1 MLILLFRERSPPVSE
16 YQSLIK
22 SGRKLEV
29 TYESFAI
36 FSFVSV
42 LAVPLA
48 MAEFLNWSNLIDFI
62 YIGISVTVVVAGLI
76 FITLLMLK
84 SILEKLSQKNH
95 FFAMLII
102 ISIIGALRGILI
114 FYAFEIGGFEQP
126 TELHLRVITSTA
138 STLFWLVAISLAV
151 QDTRNYQRKYR
162 ILLKSSILRIAQ
174 EVSGSESK
182 LDRLPL
188 SEELQQIESTLN
200 RTFDEAI
207 RSTVDRDSLLRAAL
221 KVRQTVDEL
230 VRPLSHRLWVN
241 HFNQAPRIKLW
252 VTLVESIRFLNVQPL
267 SVAAFLTLISAF
279 NLTSDFGA
287 VRGLIGSATVFT
299 VTFFSLRFLDKYLL
313 RLSQGK
319 LLLNFFYLLLPGTL
333 LGTVLFLT
341 NDLLYK
347 NDTGLI
353 AYAYVGLVLIVA
365 VLSSTRELTRND
377 KSNLLI
383 DLHNKLSTER
393 SNLGSTPGYSNAE
406 VASFL
411 HNSLQSE
418 LLALSYQLE
427 DLANNPDPLKSK
439 EILEQL
445 GSRINRSISR
455 DFDDFVE
462 DPLSRLNKL
471 TASWRGIATISL
483 THDDLAQLSPNKA
496 LLVVQ
501 IIEEAISNAVRY
513 AKASNVSISIKLL
526 ADDAVE
532 LVIIND
538 GQSHAEGNRG
548 LGTEWLDRY
557 AAGKWSRQIKDGQVA
572 LELIL

>member
-1 MLILLFRERSPPVSE
+1 M
-16 YQSLIK
+16 
-22 SGRKLEV
+22 
-29 TYESFAI
+29 
-36 FSFVSV
+36 
-42 LAVPLA
+42 
-48 MAEFLNWSNLIDFI
+48 
-62 YIGISVTVVVAGLI
+62 
-76 FITLLMLK
+76 
-84 SILEKLSQKNH
+84 
-95 FFAMLII
+95 
-102 ISIIGALRGILI
+102 
-114 FYAFEIGGFEQP
+114 
-126 TELHLRVITSTA
+126 
-138 STLFWLVAISLAV
+138 FWLVAISLAV
-151 QDTRNYQRKYR
+151 QDTRNYQRKYQN
-162 ILLKSSILRIAQ
+162 LLKSSILRIAQ
-174 EVSGSESK
+174 EESGTKSK
-182 LDRLPL
+182 ENRLPL

-221 KVRQTVDEL
+221 KVRETVDDL

-241 HFNQAPRIKLW
+241 HFNQSPRIKLW
-252 VTLVESIRFLNVQPL
+252 VTLVESVKYLKVEPRSI
-267 SVAAFLTLISAF
+267 AAFLTLISAF
-279 NLTSDFGA
+279 NLTSDFG
-287 VRGLIGSATVFT
+287 VIRGLIGSTTVFT
-299 VTFFSLRFLDKYLL
+299 VTFFSLRFLDLYCLKN
-313 RLSQGK
+313 SQGK
-319 LLLNFFYLLLPGTL
+319 FFLNLVYLLLPGTL

-341 NDLLYK
+341 NDFLYK

-353 AYAYVGLVLIVA
+353 AYAYVGLVLIVS

-383 DLHNKLSTER
+383 NLQNKLATEG
-393 SNLGSTPGYSNAE
+393 SNFGSTPGYSNAE

-445 GSRINRSISR
+445 GSRINRSITR

-462 DPLSRLNKL
+462 DPFSRLKKL
-471 TASWRGIATISL
+471 TSAWRGIAAISL
-483 THDDLAQLSPNKA
+483 THDELADLSPNKA

-513 AKASNVSISIKLL
+513 AKASNVSISIKQL

-532 LVIIND
+532 LIIIND
-538 GQSHAEGNRG
+538 GQSHTEGKGG

-557 AAGKWSRQIKDGQVA
+557 AAGKWSREITDGQVT
-572 LELIL
+572 LKLIL

>member
-1 MLILLFRERSPPVSE
+1 MSE

-36 FSFVSV
+36 FSFISI

-48 MAEFLNWSNLIDFI
+48 MAEFLNSSNLIDFI
-62 YIGISVTVVVAGLI
+62 YIGISVTVVVAGLTI
-76 FITLLMLK
+76 LTLFMLK
-84 SILEKLSQKNH
+84 STLKRLSQKNH
-95 FFAMLII
+95 FFAMLMI
-102 ISIIGALRGILI
+102 ISIIGAARGILI
-114 FYAFEIGGFEQP
+114 FYAFEIGGFDQP
-126 TELHLRVITSTA
+126 TELHLRIITSTA

-151 QDTRNYQRKYR
+151 QDTRNYQRKYQN
-162 ILLKSSILRIAQ
+162 LLKSSILRIAQ
-174 EVSGSESK
+174 EESGTKSK
-182 LDRLPL
+182 ENRLPL

-221 KVRQTVDEL
+221 KVRETVDDL

-241 HFNQAPRIKLW
+241 HFNQSPRIKLW
-252 VTLVESIRFLNVQPL
+252 VTLVESVKYLKVEPRSI
-267 SVAAFLTLISAF
+267 AAFLTLISAF
-279 NLTSDFGA
+279 NLTSDFG
-287 VRGLIGSATVFT
+287 VIRGLIGSTTVFT
-299 VTFFSLRFLDKYLL
+299 VTFFSLRFLDLYCLKN
-313 RLSQGK
+313 SQGK
-319 LLLNFFYLLLPGTL
+319 FFLNLVYLLLPGTL

-341 NDLLYK
+341 NDFLYK

-353 AYAYVGLVLIVA
+353 AYAYVGLVLIVS

-383 DLHNKLSTER
+383 NLQNKLATEG
-393 SNLGSTPGYSNAE
+393 SNFGSTPGYSNAE

-445 GSRINRSISR
+445 GSRINRSITR

-462 DPLSRLNKL
+462 DPFSRLKKL
-471 TASWRGIATISL
+471 TSAWRGIAAISL
-483 THDDLAQLSPNKA
+483 THDELADLSPNKA

-513 AKASNVSISIKLL
+513 AKASNVSISIKQL

-538 GQSHAEGNRG
+538 GQTNTEGKGG

-557 AAGKWSRQIKDGQVA
+557 AAGKWSREITDGQVT
-572 LELIL
+572 LKLIL

>member
-1 MLILLFRERSPPVSE
+1 MSE

-36 FSFVSV
+36 FSIISI

-48 MAEFLNWSNLIDFI
+48 MAEFLNWSDLIDFI
-62 YIGISVTVVVAGLI
+62 YIGISVTVVIAGLI

-84 SILEKLSQKNH
+84 SILERLSQKSH
-95 FFAMLII
+95 FFVMLII
-102 ISIIGALRGILI
+102 ISIIGAVRGILI
-114 FYAFEIGGFEQP
+114 FYAFEMGGFEQP
-126 TELHLRVITSTA
+126 TELHLRIITSTA

-162 ILLKSSILRIAQ
+162 NLLKSSILRIAQ
-174 EVSGSESK
+174 EESGTKSK
-182 LDRLPL
+182 KNKLPL

-221 KVRQTVDEL
+221 KVRETVDEL
-230 VRPLSHRLWVN
+230 VRPLSHRLWIN

-267 SVAAFLTLISAF
+267 SIAAFLTLISAF

-287 VRGLIGSATVFT
+287 IRGLIGSATVFT
-299 VTFFSLRFLDKYLL
+299 VTFSSLKFLDHHFLKN
-313 RLSQGK
+313 SQGK
-319 LLLNFFYLLLPGTL
+319 FFLNLMYLLLPGTL
-333 LGTVLFLT
+333 LGTVMFLT

-353 AYAYVGLVLIVA
+353 TYTYVGLVLIVSM
-365 VLSSTRELTRND
+365 LSSTRELTRND

-383 DLHNKLSTER
+383 DLHNKLETKA
-393 SNLGSTPGYSNAE
+393 SNLESTSGYSNAE

-411 HNSLQSE
+411 HNSLQSD

-427 DLANNPDPLKSK
+427 DLANNPDPFKSK

-462 DPLSRLNKL
+462 DPLSRLKKL
-471 TASWRGIATISL
+471 TSSWRGIAAISL
-483 THDDLAQLSPNKA
+483 THDDLADLSPDKA

-513 AKASNVSISIKLL
+513 AKASDVSISIKQI

-538 GQSHAEGNRG
+538 GQSHTEGNRG

-557 AAGKWSRQIKDGQVA
+557 AAGKWSRQIQGGQVK

>member
-1 MLILLFRERSPPVSE
+1 MSE

-36 FSFVSV
+36 FSFISI

-48 MAEFLNWSNLIDFI
+48 MEEFLNSSNLIDFI
-62 YIGISVTVVVAGLI
+62 YIGISVTVVVAGLTI
-76 FITLLMLK
+76 LTLFMLK
-84 SILEKLSQKNH
+84 STLKRLSQKNH
-95 FFAMLII
+95 FFAMLMI
-102 ISIIGALRGILI
+102 ISIIGAARGILI
-114 FYAFEIGGFEQP
+114 FYAFEIGGFDQP
-126 TELHLRVITSTA
+126 TELHLRIITSTA

-151 QDTRNYQRKYR
+151 QDTRNYQRKYQN
-162 ILLKSSILRIAQ
+162 LLKSSILRIAQ
-174 EVSGSESK
+174 EESGTKSK
-182 LDRLPL
+182 ENRLPL

-221 KVRQTVDEL
+221 KVRETVDDL

-241 HFNQAPRIKLW
+241 HFNQSPRIKLW
-252 VTLVESIRFLNVQPL
+252 VTLVESVKYLKVEPRSI
-267 SVAAFLTLISAF
+267 AAFLTLISAF
-279 NLTSDFGA
+279 NLTSDFG
-287 VRGLIGSATVFT
+287 VIRGLIGSTTVFT
-299 VTFFSLRFLDKYLL
+299 VTFFSLRFLDLYCLKN
-313 RLSQGK
+313 SQGK
-319 LLLNFFYLLLPGTL
+319 FFLNLVYLLLPGTL

-341 NDLLYK
+341 NDFLYK

-353 AYAYVGLVLIVA
+353 AYAYVGLVLIVS

-383 DLHNKLSTER
+383 NLQNKLAIEG
-393 SNLGSTPGYSNAE
+393 SNFGSTPGYSNAE

-445 GSRINRSISR
+445 GSRINRSITR

-462 DPLSRLNKL
+462 DPFSRLKKL
-471 TASWRGIATISL
+471 TSAWRGIAAISL
-483 THDDLAQLSPNKA
+483 THDELADLSPNKA

-513 AKASNVSISIKLL
+513 AKASNVSISIKQL

-532 LVIIND
+532 LIIIND
-538 GQSHAEGNRG
+538 GQSHTEGKGG

-557 AAGKWSRQIKDGQVA
+557 AAGKWSREITDGQVT
-572 LELIL
+572 LKLIL

>member
-1 MLILLFRERSPPVSE
+1 MSE

-36 FSFVSV
+36 FSFISV

-48 MAEFLNWSNLIDFI
+48 MAEFLNRSNLIDFI
-62 YIGISVTVVVAGLI
+62 YIGISVTVVIACLI
-76 FITLLMLK
+76 FLTLYMLK
-84 SILEKLSQKNH
+84 SILERLSQKNH
-95 FFAMLII
+95 FFVMLII
-102 ISIIGALRGILI
+102 ISIIGAVRGILI

-126 TELHLRVITSTA
+126 TELHLRIITSTA

-162 ILLKSSILRIAQ
+162 NLLESSILRIAR
-174 EVSGSESK
+174 EESGFDSTGK
-182 LDRLPL
+182 GLPL

-207 RSTVDRDSLLRAAL
+207 RSTVDRESLLRAAL

-252 VTLVESIRFLNVQPL
+252 ITLIESIKYLNVKPL
-267 SVAAFLTLISAF
+267 LIAAFLTLISAF

-287 VRGLIGSATVFT
+287 IRGLIGSATVFT
-299 VTFFSLRFLDKYLL
+299 VTFFSLKFLHQYFLKN
-313 RLSQGK
+313 SQGSV
-319 LLLNFFYLLLPGTL
+319 LLNLFYLLLPGTL

-353 AYAYVGLVLIVA
+353 AYTYIGLVLIVS
-365 VLSSTRELTRND
+365 VLSSTRDLTQND

-383 DLHNKLSTER
+383 DLQKKLTTEGL
-393 SNLGSTPGYSNAE
+393 NLGSTPSYSNAD

-427 DLANNPDPLKSK
+427 NLANNPDAFKSK

-471 TASWRGIATISL
+471 ASSWRGIAAISL
-483 THDDLAQLSPNKA
+483 IHDDLAHLSPSKA

-513 AKASNVSISIKLL
+513 AKASNVSVSIKQLT
-526 ADDAVE
+526 DDAVE
-532 LVIIND
+532 LIIIND
-538 GQSHAEGNRG
+538 GQSHTEGNRG

-557 AAGKWSRQIKDGQVA
+557 AAGQWSRQIKDGQVA